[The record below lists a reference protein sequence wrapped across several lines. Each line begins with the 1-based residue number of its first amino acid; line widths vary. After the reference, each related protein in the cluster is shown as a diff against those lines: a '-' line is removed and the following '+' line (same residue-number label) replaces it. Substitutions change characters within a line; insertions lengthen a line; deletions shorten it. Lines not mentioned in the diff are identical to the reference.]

1 MTGLENIQAE
11 ILSDNRRING
21 ELLADADQ
29 VRILDVVPLSDLH
42 VAYSEALSDAAQDIS
57 GCHRVDDVIAVVYEA
72 SVGILP
78 AAGHVLEFFL
88 IDVVGHFCNLLYV
101 ICFCE
106 INIAYGVSQKSH
118 TLYVRF
124 KTMVFRQSLLNQNAV
139 AMIDLM
145 LDDLRRKAGVGF
157 ESRFHEFILILYFNC
172 PPALGF
178 SCS

>member
-1 MTGLENIQAE
+1 MAV

-29 VRILDVVPLSDLH
+29 VRILDVVPLSNLH
-42 VAYSEALSDAAQDIS
+42 VVYAEALAYAAEDIS
-57 GCHRVDDVIAVVYEA
+57 GGYRVNNVIAIVDKA

-157 ESRFHEFILILYFNC
+157 ES
-172 PPALGF
+172 
-178 SCS
+178 

>member
-1 MTGLENIQAE
+1 MAE
-11 ILSDNRRING
+11 ILSDNRRIDR

-42 VAYSEALSDAAQDIS
+42 VAYSEALSDAAEDIA
-57 GCHRVDDVIAVVYEA
+57 GCHCVDDVITVVYEA

-106 INIAYGVSQKSH
+106 IKIAYGVSQKSH
-118 TLYVRF
+118 TLYICF
-124 KTMVFRQSLLNQNAV
+124 KAV
-139 AMIDLM
+139 
-145 LDDLRRKAGVGF
+145 KCG
-157 ESRFHEFILILYFNC
+157 
-172 PPALGF
+172 
-178 SCS
+178 

>member
-1 MTGLENIQAE
+1 MAE

-29 VRILDVVPLSDLH
+29 IGILDVIPLSNLH
-42 VAYSEALSDAAQDIS
+42 VIDSEALSDAAEDVAR
-57 GCHRVDDVIAVVYEA
+57 GNRVDNVVAVIYEA

-78 AAGHVLEFFL
+78 AAGHVLEFFF

-124 KTMVFRQSLLNQNAV
+124 KTIVFRQSLLNQNAV

-157 ESRFHEFILILYFNC
+157 ESRFHAFVLILYFNC